1 MAETG
6 VGAAGA
12 EFPEGV
18 AECPVLFQEGVG
30 EEVEIRS
37 VRTAGEAAEK
47 DEGVGGVGVA
57 TLVCLEEA
65 MGVGEGGDARVD
77 DDLEGGGHGE
87 SCRVVCCC
95 PGS

>member
-1 MAETG
+1 MAEAG

-18 AECPVLFQEGVG
+18 AECCVLFLEGMDKEVQVG
-30 EEVEIRS
+30 G
-37 VRTAGEAAEK
+37 VRTAGETAEE
-47 DEGVGGVGVA
+47 DEGVGGIAVA

-77 DDLEGGGHGE
+77 NDLEGGRHGG
-87 SCRVVCCC
+87 SC
-95 PGS
+95 